1 VTPPAGGTTIL
12 GAGPT
17 GLAAA
22 LGLAAREPV
31 RIIAPTVPAAT
42 DAPRVDMVPATFL
55 AFLLE
60 LGVHPAQLGVSDLHD
75 RRIMA
80 WGGAVPETVR
90 GNAMAHVERPAL
102 ELALLAA
109 VTRLSRATI
118 VAATAAEPLGPKER
132 VVIDATGRRAVS
144 ATQTVGPPQPW
155 IARVFSRRGQFD
167 QDDQVFRM
175 AALPAG
181 YAYRMASPRLM
192 TIGVVLSR
200 ALGTMTAAE
209 IEAYVGAAGA
219 GWLLAGCGRLDSLP
233 SGRGGVA
240 SVQWSTGSAG
250 TQLVGDALLARDSLS
265 AQGLCT
271 GISHAVAVAR
281 HPGDPRRD
289 PPPLRRHL
297 DMLAR
302 AIEASRFRAEPP
314 WQQYL
319 RFVRAGATAADWR
332 VPHPLPAPGAS
343 PRRSAGARDLPGRSR
358 STQ

>member
-1 VTPPAGGTTIL
+1 MTPPAGGTTIL
-12 GAGPT
+12 GAGPA

-22 LGLAAREPV
+22 LGLAAREQV

-60 LGVHPAQLGVSDLHD
+60 LGVHPAQLGVSELHD
-75 RRIMA
+75 VRIMA
-80 WGGAVPETVR
+80 WGGAQPETVR

-109 VTRLSRATI
+109 VTRASRAAI
-118 VAATAAEPLGPKER
+118 VSAATAEPIGSEER
-132 VVIDATGRRAVS
+132 VIDATGRRAAS
-144 ATQTVGPPQPW
+144 ARRTVGLPQPW

-167 QDDQVFRM
+167 RQDQAFRM

-200 ALGTMTAAE
+200 TLGTMTAAE
-209 IEAYVGAAGA
+209 IEACVRSAGA
-219 GWLLAGCGRLDSLP
+219 GWILAGAGRLDSLP
-233 SGRGGVA
+233 PGRGGVA
-240 SVQWSTGSAG
+240 SVQWSTGSGSAE
-250 TQLVGDALLARDSLS
+250 LVGDALLARDSLS

-281 HPGDPRRD
+281 HSGDARRY
-289 PPPLRRHL
+289 PEPLQRHL
-297 DMLAR
+297 GMLAG
-302 AIEASRFRAEPP
+302 AIEASRFRAEPA
-314 WQQYL
+314 WEQYL
-319 RFVRAGATAADWR
+319 HFVRLNAIADDW
-332 VPHPLPAPGAS
+332 PAPHQDDETCNAD
-343 PRRSAGARDLPGRSR
+343 GAR
-358 STQ
+358 